1 MDRLIYT
8 AMTGASHILERQATL
23 SNNLANNNTTG
34 YRSAVDSFRAIPLN
48 GQGLPTRTFVVNGL
62 SGYDFT
68 PAILTSTGRNLDVGV
83 QGKGWI
89 AVLLPDGTEAYTRNG
104 NLQVTPDGI
113 LVTNTGNPVI
123 DDNGELVAR
132 GQIIIPPDSQV
143 TIASDGTLSTVPTA
157 PPPTTVTIIG
167 KLRLVD
173 PPESQLF
180 RGDDG
185 LFRTRDRKPVP
196 PSATVSVSSGTLES
210 SNVSAISA
218 MVDMIAISKQFD
230 MHMQMLQNAQ
240 SNDQQATQ
248 ILASLR

>member
-34 YRSAVDSFRAIPLN
+34 YRSAMDSFRAIPLN

-68 PAILTSTGRNLDVGV
+68 PAILTATGRNLDVGV

-123 DDNGELVAR
+123 DDNGELVSR

-143 TIASDGTLSTVPTA
+143 TIASDGTVSTVPTM
-157 PPPTTVTIIG
+157 PPP
-167 KLRLVD
+167 
-173 PPESQLF
+173 
-180 RGDDG
+180 RGG
-185 LFRTRDRKPVP
+185 HTGRET
-196 PSATVSVSSGTLES
+196 ASGRST
-210 SNVSAISA
+210 
-218 MVDMIAISKQFD
+218 
-230 MHMQMLQNAQ
+230 
-240 SNDQQATQ
+240 
-248 ILASLR
+248 

>member
-8 AMTGASHILERQATL
+8 AMTGASHIMERQATIA
-23 SNNLANNNTTG
+23 NNLANNNTTG
-34 YRSAVDSFRAIPLN
+34 YRGAIDSFRAIALN
-48 GQGLPTRTFVVNGL
+48 GPGLPTRTFVVNGL

-68 PAILTSTGRNLDVGV
+68 PGTLAATGRNLDVSV

-104 NLQVTPDGI
+104 GLQVTPDGV
-113 LVTNTGNPVI
+113 LVTNNGNPVI
-123 DDNGELVAR
+123 DDNGELLSR
-132 GQIIIPPDSQV
+132 GQIVIPPDSQV
-143 TIASDGTLSTVPTA
+143 SVGSDGTISTVPNA
-157 PPPTTVTIIG
+157 PPPSQVTLVG

-173 PPESQLF
+173 PPEDQLI
-180 RGDDG
+180 RGEDG

-196 PSATVSVSSGTLES
+196 PSTTVTVTAGSLEG
-210 SNVSAISA
+210 SNVNAISA
-218 MVDMIAISKQFD
+218 MVDMISISKQFE
-230 MHMQMLQNAQ
+230 MHMQMLQTAQ

>member
-8 AMTGASHILERQATL
+8 AMSGASHILERQATL
-23 SNNLANNNTTG
+23 ANNLANNNTSG
-34 YRSAVDSFRAIPLN
+34 YRSAIDSFRAIPLN

-68 PAILTSTGRNLDVGV
+68 PATLTETGRNLDVGI

-89 AVLLPDGTEAYTRNG
+89 AILMPDGSEAYTRDG
-104 NLQVTPDGI
+104 NLHVSPDGV
-113 LVTNTGNPVI
+113 LVTNAGNPVI
-123 DDNGELVAR
+123 DDTGDLVSQN
-132 GQIIIPPDSQV
+132 QIVIPADTQV
-143 TIASDGTLSTVPTA
+143 TIGSDGTISTVPDA
-157 PPPTTVTIIG
+157 PPPATTTVVG

-173 PPESQLF
+173 PPEASLI

-185 LFRTRDRKPVP
+185 LFRTRDKKPVP
-196 PSATVSVSSGTLES
+196 PSSTVTVTPGSLES
-210 SNVSAISA
+210 SNVNAISA
-218 MVDMIAISKQFD
+218 MVDMISISKQFE
-230 MHMQMLQNAQ
+230 MHMQMLQTAQ